1 MSEAEK
7 ENVELSDIGKII
19 IKKEAFKNILTHIL
33 EFGNIYLD
41 YATQAMGFCIG
52 KINRDQE
59 IIEVVNTIPISH
71 GDNIEIGF
79 SEKDRAALLN
89 IQNLHPGQVIGW
101 YHSHPGFNV
110 FFSKADKANNLYFQN
125 DKNPLGFGI
134 VLDPSKIKKDKSF
147 GFEIYRLKDF
157 KLGVNSNSV
166 RVQHEIELPNSLEY
180 FTWIKNFIEES
191 QMKSPVLI
199 RERSEI
205 REQSRFELQEIPTL
219 GEEITEK
226 EYGLDNKQVESVF
239 TGLKEGTIMF
249 SNSIIDTFRAELTA
263 WEREFNQGT
272 VQSTKKIQEALKQMG
287 SVSNGLEKVENY
299 IDKVFKKRINEFNN
313 EVYSLVSQR
322 VKKQKDMRN
331 DINQIRDSLINDT
344 NNRVNDAI
352 THIYE
357 ELKTGL
363 NMVINK
369 VNEIRETNL
378 TLDESITKLN
388 NLISVISKQI
398 EEETK
403 KIKTSIKPI
412 IDSYELNQLR
422 DYDKIIGEI
431 DPLQSN
437 HSEIRE
443 LIDKFQKV
451 ISDLRNIKK

>member
-1 MSEAEK
+1 MSEI
-7 ENVELSDIGKII
+7 ENIELSDIGKII
-19 IKKEAFKNILTHIL
+19 IKKEAFKNILTHVL

-41 YATQAMGFCIG
+41 YSTQAMGFCIG
-52 KINRDQE
+52 KINHDQE

-79 SEKDRAALLN
+79 SERDHAALLN
-89 IQNLHPGQVIGW
+89 IQSLHPDQVIGW

-110 FFSKADKANNLYFQN
+110 FFSKADKANNLYFQT

-134 VLDPSKIKKDKSF
+134 VLDPSKIKKGKSF
-147 GFEIYRLKDF
+147 GFEVYRLKDF
-157 KLGVNSNSV
+157 KLGVHSNSV

-180 FTWIKNFIEES
+180 FTWIKSFIEES
-191 QMKSPVLI
+191 QMKTPVLI
-199 RERSEI
+199 RERSEKM
-205 REQSRFELQEIPTL
+205 EHSKFELQEIPTL
-219 GEEITEK
+219 GEE

-249 SNSIIDTFRAELTA
+249 SNSIIDTCRAELSA

-287 SVSNGLEKVENY
+287 SVSSDGLKKVENY
-299 IDKVFKKRINEFNN
+299 IEKVFKNRINEFNN

-322 VKKQKDMRN
+322 VNKQKDMRN
-331 DINQIRDSLINDT
+331 DINQIKDTLINEI
-344 NNRVNDAI
+344 NNRVDDSI

-363 NMVINK
+363 NMVINQ
-369 VNEIRETNL
+369 VSEIRETNL

-398 EEETK
+398 EEETMK
-403 KIKTSIKPI
+403 ARTSIKTI
-412 IDSYELNQLR
+412 SDSYELNQLKA
-422 DYDKIIGEI
+422 YSKIIGEI